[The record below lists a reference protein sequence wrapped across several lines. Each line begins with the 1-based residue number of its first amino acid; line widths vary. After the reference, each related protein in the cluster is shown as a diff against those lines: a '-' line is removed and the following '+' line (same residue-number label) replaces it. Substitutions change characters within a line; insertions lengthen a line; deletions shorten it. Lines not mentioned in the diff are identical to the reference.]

1 MNPGR
6 SASPWSVV
14 SDAGRIRPDV
24 PPAGDRARPKLA
36 ATLPREDGF
45 SSIIVIPSG
54 GAPFILDCQR
64 EYAMTSRR
72 IIVAVGSVPADQFE
86 AIGHVTGTD
95 CIHDKRH
102 DQLPLSGPA
111 TVFMGSSRA
120 SWEAEWGKLVHAP
133 AVRRRNSAKRW
144 AKPPSLL
151 LSFGRVHAKATDE
164 ILHQGAYRNSRH

>member
-1 MNPGR
+1 M
-6 SASPWSVV
+6 A
-14 SDAGRIRPDV
+14 
-24 PPAGDRARPKLA
+24 
-36 ATLPREDGF
+36 F

-64 EYAMTSRR
+64 EYAMTSRPHHR
-72 IIVAVGSVPADQFE
+72 GRGVQCQFE

-120 SWEAEWGKLVHAP
+120 SWEAEWRKPAHAP